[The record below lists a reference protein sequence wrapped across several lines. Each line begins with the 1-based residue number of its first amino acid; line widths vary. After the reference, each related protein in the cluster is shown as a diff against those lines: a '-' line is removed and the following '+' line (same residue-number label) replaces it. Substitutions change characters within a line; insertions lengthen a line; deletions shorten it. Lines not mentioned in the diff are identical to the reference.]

1 MPVRKGSTTATA
13 DTATHQW
20 RMSHRRHPLRVDP
33 VQPVKSSSKTCR
45 KAASASFI
53 FSRACGV
60 VERYVRFPDN
70 LSLDHEQVHRHCA
83 PKQRPVSVRK
93 KVHANPAQGGQY
105 RAEEWLS
112 TLKVRDSQSNV
123 DALRRQRKRAD

>member
-1 MPVRKGSTTATA
+1 
-13 DTATHQW
+13 
-20 RMSHRRHPLRVDP
+20 MSHRRHPLRVDP

-53 FSRACGV
+53 FRRVCRAFGV

>member
-1 MPVRKGSTTATA
+1 
-13 DTATHQW
+13 
-20 RMSHRRHPLRVDP
+20 
-33 VQPVKSSSKTCR
+33 
-45 KAASASFI
+45 
-53 FSRACGV
+53 
-60 VERYVRFPDN
+60 
-70 LSLDHEQVHRHCA
+70 
-83 PKQRPVSVRK
+83 VRK